1 MSGAAEVKVR
11 PENRLSR
18 LQDRSEFAVRKGIAP
33 VPAGQR
39 APLMDV
45 LHPGAVLVRARM
57 IALPKVLRIDGYP
70 FGYWS
75 ILRAANALD
84 LEEELRRAGWH
95 FLLMAPPVQTW
106 GFGVDPSRALERAL
120 RKAVSAVER
129 ENLNALEIKDI
140 RFRCFLGA
148 HLARLSVYARQVQ
161 WSREYSYG
169 GCAPVFR
176 PAA

>member
-11 PENRLSR
+11 PNNRRSR
-18 LQDRSEFAVRKGIAP
+18 LQDRSEYEVRRGIAP

-39 APLMDV
+39 APLMDA
-45 LHPGAVLVRARM
+45 LHSGAVVVRARM
-57 IALPKVLRIDGYP
+57 ITLPKVLRIKGYP

-75 ILRAANALD
+75 ILQGVNVLD
-84 LEEELRRAGWH
+84 LEEELTRAGWH
-95 FLLMAPPVQTW
+95 FFLMEPLVHTW
-106 GFGVDPSRALERAL
+106 GSGVDRSRALERAL
-120 RKAVSAVER
+120 RKAVSVVEG

-140 RFRCFLGA
+140 RFWRFLGA
-148 HLARLSVYARQVQ
+148 HVARLSVYARQVQ

>member
-18 LQDRSEFAVRKGIAP
+18 LQDRSEFAVRRGIAP
-33 VPAGQR
+33 VPTGQR

-45 LHPGAVLVRARM
+45 LHPGAVVVRARM

-84 LEEELRRAGWH
+84 LEEELKRAGWH
-95 FLLMAPPVQTW
+95 FFLMDPSVRTW
-106 GFGVDPSRALERAL
+106 GLGIDPSAALGRALG
-120 RKAVSAVER
+120 KAVSVVEG
-129 ENLNALEIKDI
+129 ENLNALEIRDI
-140 RFRCFLGA
+140 RLRRFLGM
-148 HLARLSVYARQVQ
+148 HLARLSAYASQVQ

>member
-11 PENRLSR
+11 PISR
-18 LQDRSEFAVRKGIAP
+18 LQGRSEYAVRKGIAP

-39 APLMDV
+39 APLVDA
-45 LHPGAVLVRARM
+45 LHPGTVVVRARM
-57 IALPKVLRIDGYP
+57 IVLPKVLRIDGYP

-75 ILRAANALD
+75 ILRGANALD
-84 LEEELRRAGWH
+84 FEEKLNRAGWH
-95 FLLMAPPVQTW
+95 FFRMERPVQTW

-120 RKAVSAVER
+120 RRAASAVER

-140 RFRCFLGA
+140 RFRRFSGA
-148 HLARLSVYARQVQ
+148 HWARLSVYARQVQ
-161 WSREYSYG
+161 WSREYSSG
-169 GCAPVFR
+169 ACAPVFR